1 MNNIN
6 LLEFSN
12 HIEIKYANILQE
24 IHLEYCD
31 NNKGKYINFNVL
43 NISKHYR
50 NIGFGSKILSEVCR
64 FADKQNVRIELLP
77 STLFG
82 ADLNRLIVFCVKHG
96 FMMIGDKMVYIPVK
110 PE

>member
-1 MNNIN
+1 MNKLD
-6 LLEFSN
+6 LLELSN

-24 IHLEYCD
+24 INLEFVD
-31 NNKGKYINFNVL
+31 NNKGIYISFNVL
-43 NISKHYR
+43 NINKHYR
-50 NIGFGSKILSEVCR
+50 NIGFGSKILDEVCR

-77 STLFG
+77 SNLFG
-82 ADLNRLIVFCVKHG
+82 ADINRFIVFCVKHG